1 MKTIFIFLAV
11 CALGLSFSNTESLA
25 QQRPQRPS
33 TTGTVRPSTNGTVR
47 PSTNGTVR
55 PSTTGTLRPST
66 TGTVRPST
74 NGTVRPST
82 NGTVR
87 PSTTGTIRPSTTG
100 TVRPDTTRREPRDTT
115 RPQPRDTVSALVVR
129 VFPNP
134 ASVRLAVGYNNLP
147 PTTERVIVRILNIMG
162 EEVAQ
167 QTVGANENEVIF
179 DVSRLRE
186 GQYAVVVHAGRA
198 VGRAVVIIRH

>member
-1 MKTIFIFLAV
+1 
-11 CALGLSFSNTESLA
+11 
-25 QQRPQRPS
+25 
-33 TTGTVRPSTNGTVR
+33 GTVRPSTNGTIRPSTNGTIRPSTNGTIR

-55 PSTTGTLRPST
+55 P
-66 TGTVRPST
+66 
-74 NGTVRPST
+74 
-82 NGTVR
+82 
-87 PSTTGTIRPSTTG
+87 
-100 TVRPDTTRREPRDTT
+100 DTT

-134 ASVRLAVGYNNLP
+134 ASVRLVVGYNNLP
-147 PTTERVIVRILNIMG
+147 PAAERVTVRILNIMG
-162 EEVAQ
+162 EEIAQ